1 MTMGF
6 ASLNPSRIRRWNI
19 SAAVITFPLR
29 LPPPQKPPALPSG
42 SSRIAR
48 ALAEPRRFEILKE
61 IGACAGPAACSAL
74 HKKPKVS
81 AATLSNHLKELET
94 AGLILRTYR
103 SCYRHSRSYEV
114 WPLAAVFRDRVS
126 KAAIEDIQTNVAS
139 GVRRAGEPR
148 SAASNSAPPSCLC
161 HVYNK

>member
-81 AATLSNHLKELET
+81 AATPSHHLKELKT

-103 SCYRHSRSYEV
+103 SCYRHSRWCEV

-126 KAAIEDIQTNVAS
+126 KAAIEDIADQC
-139 GVRRAGEPR
+139 GFRRSPCR
-148 SAASNSAPPSCLC
+148 
-161 HVYNK
+161 